1 MTTSFAESRGPGRP
15 PKLLR
20 RPSPQRQRQNE
31 RARAVEDGYVKDDLV
46 LAAVKSGSPIEVLEQ
61 IRAATAVEAASLRWE
76 RMLRP
81 LDPEAPKWSSRRVS
95 LLAEV
100 ARLTLVIAR
109 LEPGRPPPATVAK
122 IFDAFWSTVRDTSA
136 QVLAAEET
144 ERLMAACA
152 KRISAQDLEQIDD
165 LFAGQAGRELVSVML
180 EAMTPSRTTE

>member
-1 MTTSFAESRGPGRP
+1 
-15 PKLLR
+15 
-20 RPSPQRQRQNE
+20 
-31 RARAVEDGYVKDDLV
+31 
-46 LAAVKSGSPIEVLEQ
+46 
-61 IRAATAVEAASLRWE
+61 
-76 RMLRP
+76 
-81 LDPEAPKWSSRRVS
+81 
-95 LLAEV
+95 LAEV

-109 LEPGRPPPATVAK
+109 LEPGRPTPATVAK
-122 IFDAFWSTVRDTSA
+122 VFDAFWSTVRDTSA

>member
-31 RARAVEDGYVKDDLV
+31 RARAVEEVYVQGDLV
-46 LAAVKSGSPIEVLEQ
+46 LASVKTGNTIEVLEQ

-76 RMLRP
+76 RLQHP
-81 LDPEAPKWSSRRVS
+81 LHPEAPKWSSRRVA

-109 LEPGRPPPATVAK
+109 LEPGKPAPATTAK
-122 IFDAFWSTVRDTSA
+122 VIQAFWSTVRETASE
-136 QVLAAEET
+136 VLSKADVNQ
-144 ERLMAACA
+144 LMARCA
-152 KRISAQDLEQIDD
+152 TEVGKHDLHEFEDWSGLNASEIAPH
-165 LFAGQAGRELVSVML
+165 L
-180 EAMTPSRTTE
+180 